1 MSGDVSRAPFE
12 AFFLHAGSGERFC
25 IFHPANGAP
34 LGSILYVHPFAEE
47 MNKSRRMAAQQA
59 RAFRAR
65 GYSVLQ
71 IDLQGC
77 GDSGGDFGE
86 ARWELWHD
94 DLALAAAWLATH
106 ADGPVHLWGLR
117 LGALLAADHLRQ
129 APHSFAGLLLW
140 QPVISGT
147 QFMTQF
153 LRFRLGAE
161 MLSGAAAGKGTEQL
175 RAQLAAGAA
184 LEIAGYELA
193 PPLASAIERL
203 DLAALAPR
211 NVPARWFEVNAE
223 GKPSPGLQRAARAWG
238 ASGAEVHLHAVRG
251 EPFWSTVEITEC
263 QDLIAATSDA
273 MDLTPA

>member
-203 DLAALAPR
+203 DLAALAPGTCR
-211 NVPARWFEVNAE
+211 HAGSKSTPRASRLPVCSARRAR
-223 GKPSPGLQRAARAWG
+223 GARAAPRSNCTPCA
-238 ASGAEVHLHAVRG
+238 ASRSGAPSRLPSAR
-251 EPFWSTVEITEC
+251 
-263 QDLIAATSDA
+263 TSSPP
-273 MDLTPA
+273 LRTQWT